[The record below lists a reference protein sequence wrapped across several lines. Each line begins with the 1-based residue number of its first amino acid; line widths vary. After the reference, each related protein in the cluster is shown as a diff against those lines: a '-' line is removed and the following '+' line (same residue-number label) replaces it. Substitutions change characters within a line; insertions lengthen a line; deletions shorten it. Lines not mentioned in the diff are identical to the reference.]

1 MRVLMRSSMLF
12 LNCVAA
18 VGGRFLLADICAS
31 GNRERTYDDVEA
43 PAASMRSRN
52 NVSLFFS
59 RNPLML

>member
-1 MRVLMRSSMLF
+1 MLF